1 MEKMIEKEIQKSVE
15 NLRVE
20 RVNSHTASGKIISQW
35 KLKTSLK
42 GVEINLGNANA
53 FIKTNEEKYSF
64 EDKEET
70 LQSVE
75 SFLKEYFLQN

>member
-1 MEKMIEKEIQKSVE
+1 MEKMREEEIQEAIE
-15 NLRVE
+15 NLKLE
-20 RVNSHTASGKIISQW
+20 RADSYGVSGKITLQW
-35 KLKTSLK
+35 KLKISLK
-42 GVEINLGNANA
+42 GVEINLGDANA